1 MWNPELAG
9 EVIVRMGVMLTK
21 GQPMKDGMDMPG
33 VGAMAVDAKARSVMA
48 AKLEKI
54 DKASVDGLAAMGL

>member
-1 MWNPELAG
+1 
-9 EVIVRMGVMLTK
+9 
-21 GQPMKDGMDMPG
+21 
-33 VGAMAVDAKARSVMA
+33 MAVDAKARSVMA